1 MVDYWLKYYFTNA
14 SYLRKNGEPVVFVF
28 SPSRLNKNA
37 SGFGETGAS
46 LLKRARDKARQA
58 GLPGIYFVGSVQA
71 NKGEIRDTRA
81 AGYDA
86 LSAYN
91 YHHGPT
97 ENPKKP
103 IRSRN
108 YTELTAHY
116 AENWRWI
123 LNRVKVPY
131 FVPTT
136 AGWDAGKS

>member
-81 AGYDA
+81 RSEEHTSELQSLMRISYAVFC
-86 LSAYN
+86 L
-91 YHHGPT
+91 
-97 ENPKKP
+97 KKKKK
-103 IRSRN
+103 N
-108 YTELTAHY
+108 KQEQ
-116 AENWRWI
+116 
-123 LNRVKVPY
+123 
-131 FVPTT
+131 
-136 AGWDAGKS
+136 